1 MYKCNMS
8 ILTAIKDFFYICPMH
23 LKDRNFCSPIV
34 DTAGQEAKKK
44 QESMAAEIEKV
55 KKEYEEKQKK
65 KKEKEKEN
73 KKESEDSKDKN
84 EKDKD
89 ADKGKDGANEN
100 AKSDEKER
108 DERVCVSGYVTTLDA
123 RADIEQIESLQK
135 QGNGQDSASSSSD
148 DSPRVFSLHKYVQP
162 GKYPTII

>member
-1 MYKCNMS
+1 
-8 ILTAIKDFFYICPMH
+8 MH

-65 KKEKEKEN
+65 KKEKEKEK

-89 ADKGKDGANEN
+89 ADKGTDGTDEN
-100 AKSDEKER
+100 TKSDEKER
-108 DERVCVSGYVTTLDA
+108 DDKVC
-123 RADIEQIESLQK
+123 ILQN
-135 QGNGQDSASSSSD
+135 QN
-148 DSPRVFSLHKYVQP
+148 VLHYMQS
-162 GKYPTII
+162 

>member
-1 MYKCNMS
+1 M
-8 ILTAIKDFFYICPMH
+8 
-23 LKDRNFCSPIV
+23 

-65 KKEKEKEN
+65 KKEKEKEK
-73 KKESEDSKDKN
+73 KKESEDSKDKS

-89 ADKGKDGANEN
+89 ANKGKDGENEN

-108 DERVCVSGYVTTLDA
+108 DEKVCISEYMTASDA
-123 RADIEQIESLQK
+123 RADFEQIKSIQK
-135 QGNGQDSASSSSD
+135 QENGQGSASPSSD
-148 DSPRVFSLHKYVQP
+148 DSPRVFSLHKYVEA
-162 GKYPTII
+162 G